1 MEPPVDT
8 SPFVRE
14 PILLNYL
21 EIYTKN
27 CEMFE
32 ILHFL

>member
-8 SPFVRE
+8 SPYVKE

-21 EIYTKN
+21 EIYTKH
-27 CEMFE
+27 CEIFE
-32 ILHFL
+32 ILPYL